1 MKKFSLHIII
11 FFTILFFIS
20 CAKEEEKE
28 VICTMEWRYIS
39 IDVKGGVLDNF
50 YTIRK
55 YTGDTIRYEK
65 DNILGNNSYII
76 LSDNYQNK
84 IKNKEEIFIFK
95 GYITDSLVVNE
106 QYVIKADEC
115 HINYV
120 SGKKEINL

>member
-1 MKKFSLHIII
+1 
-11 FFTILFFIS
+11 
-20 CAKEEEKE
+20 
-28 VICTMEWRYIS
+28 MEWRYIS
-39 IDVKGGVLDNF
+39 IDVKGGVLDNI

-55 YTGDTIRYEK
+55 YTGDTIRNEK
-65 DNILGNNSYII
+65 DNIIGNNSYII

-106 QYVIKADEC
+106 QYIIKADEC

>member
-1 MKKFSLHIII
+1 MKLVSFFILIVVSILIII
-11 FFTILFFIS
+11 S
-20 CAKEEEKE
+20 CTKDEE
-28 VICTMEWRYIS
+28 VICTMEYRYIS
-39 IDVKGGVLDNF
+39 IDVKGGILDDF

-55 YTGDTIRYEK
+55 YTGDTIRNEK
-65 DNILGNNSYII
+65 DNIIGNNSYII

-115 HINYV
+115 HIDYV

>member
-1 MKKFSLHIII
+1 MKLVSFFILIVVSILIII
-11 FFTILFFIS
+11 S
-20 CAKEEEKE
+20 CTKDEE
-28 VICTMEWRYIS
+28 VICTMEYRYIS
-39 IDVKGGVLDNF
+39 IDVKGGILDDF

-65 DNILGNNSYII
+65 DNIIGNNSYII

-106 QYVIKADEC
+106 QFIIKADEC

>member
-1 MKKFSLHIII
+1 MKLVSFFILIVVSILIII
-11 FFTILFFIS
+11 S
-20 CAKEEEKE
+20 CTKDEE
-28 VICTMEWRYIS
+28 VICTMEYRYIS
-39 IDVKGGVLDNF
+39 IDVKGGILDDF

-55 YTGDTIRYEK
+55 YTGDTIRNEK
-65 DNILGNNSYII
+65 DNIIGNNSYII

-106 QYVIKADEC
+106 QYIIKADEC

>member
-1 MKKFSLHIII
+1 MKLVS
-11 FFTILFFIS
+11 FFILIVVSILILIS
-20 CAKEEEKE
+20 CTKDEE
-28 VICTMEWRYIS
+28 VICTMEYRYIS
-39 IDVKGGVLDNF
+39 IDVKGGILDDF

-106 QYVIKADEC
+106 QYIIKADEC

>member
-1 MKKFSLHIII
+1 MKLVS
-11 FFTILFFIS
+11 FFILMVVSILILIS
-20 CAKEEEKE
+20 CTKDEE
-28 VICTMEWRYIS
+28 VICTMEYRYIS
-39 IDVKGGVLDNF
+39 IDVKGGILDDF

-55 YTGDTIRYEK
+55 YTGDTIRNEK
-65 DNILGNNSYII
+65 DNIIGSNSYII

-106 QYVIKADEC
+106 QFIIKADEC
-115 HINYV
+115 HIDYV

>member
-11 FFTILFFIS
+11 FFAILFFIS
-20 CAKEEEKE
+20 CAKEEEE

-55 YTGDTIRYEK
+55 YTGDTIHHEK

-106 QYVIKADEC
+106 QYIIKADEC

>member
-1 MKKFSLHIII
+1 MKLVSFY
-11 FFTILFFIS
+11 ILIVVSILILIS
-20 CAKEEEKE
+20 CTKDEEI
-28 VICTMEWRYIS
+28 ICTMEYRYIS
-39 IDVKGGVLDNF
+39 IDVKGGILDDF

-55 YTGDTIRYEK
+55 YTGDTIRNEK
-65 DNILGNNSYII
+65 DNIIGNNSYII

>member
-1 MKKFSLHIII
+1 MKLVS
-11 FFTILFFIS
+11 FFILIVVSILILIS
-20 CAKEEEKE
+20 CTKDEE
-28 VICTMEWRYIS
+28 VICTEEYRYIS
-39 IDVKGGVLDNF
+39 IDVKEGLLDDF

-55 YTGDTIRYEK
+55 YNGDTIRYEK
-65 DNILGNNSYII
+65 DNIIGNNSYII

-106 QYVIKADEC
+106 QYIIKADEC

>member
-1 MKKFSLHIII
+1 MKLVS
-11 FFTILFFIS
+11 FFILIVVSVLILIS
-20 CAKEEEKE
+20 CTKDEE
-28 VICTMEWRYIS
+28 VICTMEYRYIS
-39 IDVKGGVLDNF
+39 IDVKGGILDDF

-55 YTGDTIRYEK
+55 YTGDTIRNEK
-65 DNILGNNSYII
+65 DNIIGNNSYII

-106 QYVIKADEC
+106 QYIIKADEC

>member
-1 MKKFSLHIII
+1 MKLVSFY
-11 FFTILFFIS
+11 ILIVVSILILIS
-20 CAKEEEKE
+20 CTKDEEI
-28 VICTMEWRYIS
+28 ICTMEYRYIS
-39 IDVKGGVLDNF
+39 IDVKGGILDDF

-106 QYVIKADEC
+106 QYIIKADEC

>member
-20 CAKEEEKE
+20 CAKEEE

-39 IDVKGGVLDNF
+39 IDVKGGILDDF

-55 YTGDTIRYEK
+55 YTGDTIRNEK
-65 DNILGNNSYII
+65 DNIIGSNSYII

>member
-1 MKKFSLHIII
+1 MKLVS
-11 FFTILFFIS
+11 FFILIVVSILILIS
-20 CAKEEEKE
+20 CTKDEE
-28 VICTMEWRYIS
+28 VICTMEYRYIS
-39 IDVKGGVLDNF
+39 IDVKGGILDDF

-65 DNILGNNSYII
+65 DNIIGNNSYII

-84 IKNKEEIFIFK
+84 IKNKEDIFIFK

-106 QYVIKADEC
+106 QFIIKADEC
-115 HINYV
+115 HIDYV

>member
-1 MKKFSLHIII
+1 MKLVSFFILIVVSILIII
-11 FFTILFFIS
+11 S
-20 CAKEEEKE
+20 CTKDEE
-28 VICTMEWRYIS
+28 VICTMEYRYIS
-39 IDVKGGVLDNF
+39 IDVKGGILDDF

-65 DNILGNNSYII
+65 DNIIGNNSYII

-120 SGKKEINL
+120 SGKNEINL

>member
-20 CAKEEEKE
+20 CAKEEEE

-65 DNILGNNSYII
+65 DNIIGNNSYII

>member
-1 MKKFSLHIII
+1 MKLVSFFILIVVSILIII
-11 FFTILFFIS
+11 S
-20 CAKEEEKE
+20 CTKDEE
-28 VICTMEWRYIS
+28 VICTMEYRYIS
-39 IDVKGGVLDNF
+39 IDVKGGILDDF

-55 YTGDTIRYEK
+55 YTGDTIRNEK
-65 DNILGNNSYII
+65 DNIIGNNSYII

-106 QYVIKADEC
+106 QFIIKADEC
-115 HINYV
+115 HIDYV

>member
-1 MKKFSLHIII
+1 MKLVSFFILIVVSILIII
-11 FFTILFFIS
+11 S
-20 CAKEEEKE
+20 CTKDEE
-28 VICTMEWRYIS
+28 VICTMEYRYIS
-39 IDVKGGVLDNF
+39 IDVKGGILDDF

-65 DNILGNNSYII
+65 DNIIGNNSYII

-106 QYVIKADEC
+106 QFIIKADEC
-115 HINYV
+115 HIDYV

>member
-1 MKKFSLHIII
+1 MKLVSFY
-11 FFTILFFIS
+11 ILIVVSILILIS
-20 CAKEEEKE
+20 CTKDEEI
-28 VICTMEWRYIS
+28 ICTMEYRYIS
-39 IDVKGGVLDNF
+39 IDVKGGILDDF

-65 DNILGNNSYII
+65 DNIIGNNSYII

-106 QYVIKADEC
+106 QFIIKADEC
-115 HINYV
+115 HIDYV

>member
-20 CAKEEEKE
+20 CAKEEE

-39 IDVKGGVLDNF
+39 IDVKGCVLDDF

-84 IKNKEEIFIFK
+84 IKNREEIFIFK

>member
-1 MKKFSLHIII
+1 MKLVSFFILIVVSILIII
-11 FFTILFFIS
+11 S
-20 CAKEEEKE
+20 CTKDEE
-28 VICTMEWRYIS
+28 VICTMEYRYIS
-39 IDVKGGVLDNF
+39 IDVKGGILDDF

-55 YTGDTIRYEK
+55 YTGDTIRNEK
-65 DNILGNNSYII
+65 DNIIGSNSYII

>member
-1 MKKFSLHIII
+1 MKLVSFFILIVVSILIII
-11 FFTILFFIS
+11 S
-20 CAKEEEKE
+20 CTKDEE
-28 VICTMEWRYIS
+28 VICTMEYRYIS
-39 IDVKGGVLDNF
+39 IDVKGGILDDF

-65 DNILGNNSYII
+65 DNIIGSNSYII

>member
-20 CAKEEEKE
+20 CSKEEE

-39 IDVKGGVLDNF
+39 IDVKGGVLDNI

-55 YTGDTIRYEK
+55 YTGDTIRNEK
-65 DNILGNNSYII
+65 DNIIGNNSYII

-106 QYVIKADEC
+106 QYIIKADEC

>member
-1 MKKFSLHIII
+1 MKLVS
-11 FFTILFFIS
+11 FFILIVVSILILIS
-20 CAKEEEKE
+20 CTKDEE
-28 VICTMEWRYIS
+28 VICTMEYRYIS
-39 IDVKGGVLDNF
+39 IDVKGGILDDF

-65 DNILGNNSYII
+65 DNIIGNNSYII

-106 QYVIKADEC
+106 QYIIKADEC

>member
-1 MKKFSLHIII
+1 MKLVS
-11 FFTILFFIS
+11 FFILIVVSVLILIS
-20 CAKEEEKE
+20 CTKDEE
-28 VICTMEWRYIS
+28 VICTMEYRYIL
-39 IDVKGGVLDNF
+39 IDVKGGILDDF

-65 DNILGNNSYII
+65 DNIIGNNSYII

>member
-1 MKKFSLHIII
+1 MKLVS
-11 FFTILFFIS
+11 FFILIVVSILILIS
-20 CAKEEEKE
+20 CTKDEE
-28 VICTMEWRYIS
+28 VICTMEYRYIS
-39 IDVKGGVLDNF
+39 IDVKGGILDDF

-55 YTGDTIRYEK
+55 YTGDTIRNEK
-65 DNILGNNSYII
+65 DNIIGNNSYII

-106 QYVIKADEC
+106 QYIIKADEC

>member
-20 CAKEEEKE
+20 CAKEEE

-65 DNILGNNSYII
+65 DNIIGNNSYII

-106 QYVIKADEC
+106 QYIIKADEC

>member
-1 MKKFSLHIII
+1 MKLVSFFILIVVSILIII
-11 FFTILFFIS
+11 S
-20 CAKEEEKE
+20 CTKDEE
-28 VICTMEWRYIS
+28 VICTMEYRYIS
-39 IDVKGGVLDNF
+39 IDVKGGILDDF

-106 QYVIKADEC
+106 QYIIKADEC

>member
-1 MKKFSLHIII
+1 MKLVS
-11 FFTILFFIS
+11 FFILIVVSVLILIS
-20 CAKEEEKE
+20 CTKDEE
-28 VICTMEWRYIS
+28 VICSMEYRYIS
-39 IDVKGGVLDNF
+39 IDVKGGILDDF

-55 YTGDTIRYEK
+55 YNGDTIRYEK
-65 DNILGNNSYII
+65 DNIIGNNSYII

>member
-1 MKKFSLHIII
+1 MKLVSFFILIVVSILIII
-11 FFTILFFIS
+11 S
-20 CAKEEEKE
+20 CTKDEE
-28 VICTMEWRYIS
+28 VICTMEYRYIS
-39 IDVKGGVLDNF
+39 IDVKGGILDDF

-65 DNILGNNSYII
+65 DNIIGNNSYII

>member
-1 MKKFSLHIII
+1 MKLVS
-11 FFTILFFIS
+11 FFILIVVSILIVSS
-20 CAKEEEKE
+20 CTKEEE

-39 IDVKGGVLDNF
+39 IDVKGGVLDDF

-106 QYVIKADEC
+106 QYIIKADEC

>member
-20 CAKEEEKE
+20 CAKEEE

-106 QYVIKADEC
+106 QYIIKADEC

>member
-1 MKKFSLHIII
+1 MKVVSFY
-11 FFTILFFIS
+11 ILIVISILILIS
-20 CAKEEEKE
+20 CIKEKE
-28 VICTMEWRYIS
+28 VICTMEYRYIS
-39 IDVKGGVLDNF
+39 IDVKGGILDDF

-106 QYVIKADEC
+106 QYIIKADEC

>member
-1 MKKFSLHIII
+1 MVVS
-11 FFTILFFIS
+11 ILILIS
-20 CAKEEEKE
+20 CTKDEE
-28 VICTMEWRYIS
+28 VICTEEYRYIS
-39 IDVKGGVLDNF
+39 IDVKGGILDDF

-65 DNILGNNSYII
+65 DNIIGNNSYII

-95 GYITDSLVVNE
+95 GYITYSLVVNE

>member
-1 MKKFSLHIII
+1 MKLVSFFILIVVSILIII
-11 FFTILFFIS
+11 S
-20 CAKEEEKE
+20 CTKDEE
-28 VICTMEWRYIS
+28 VICTMEYRYIS
-39 IDVKGGVLDNF
+39 IDVKGGILDDF

-55 YTGDTIRYEK
+55 YTGDTIRNEK
-65 DNILGNNSYII
+65 DNIIGNNSYII

>member
-20 CAKEEEKE
+20 CAKEEE

-65 DNILGNNSYII
+65 DNIIGSNSYII

-84 IKNKEEIFIFK
+84 IKNKEDIFIFK

>member
-1 MKKFSLHIII
+1 MKLVS
-11 FFTILFFIS
+11 FFILIVVSILIVSS
-20 CAKEEEKE
+20 CTKEEE

-39 IDVKGGVLDNF
+39 IDVKGGVLDDF

-65 DNILGNNSYII
+65 DNIIGNNSYII

-95 GYITDSLVVNE
+95 GYIIDSLVVNE

>member
-1 MKKFSLHIII
+1 MKLVSFFILIVVSILIII
-11 FFTILFFIS
+11 S
-20 CAKEEEKE
+20 CTKDEE
-28 VICTMEWRYIS
+28 VICSMEYRYIS
-39 IDVKGGVLDNF
+39 IDVKGGILDDF

-55 YTGDTIRYEK
+55 YTGDTIRNEK
-65 DNILGNNSYII
+65 DNIIGNNSYII

-106 QYVIKADEC
+106 QYIIKADEC

>member
-1 MKKFSLHIII
+1 MKLVSFFILIVVSILIII
-11 FFTILFFIS
+11 S
-20 CAKEEEKE
+20 CTKDEE
-28 VICTMEWRYIS
+28 VICTMEYRYIL
-39 IDVKGGVLDNF
+39 IDVKGGILDDF